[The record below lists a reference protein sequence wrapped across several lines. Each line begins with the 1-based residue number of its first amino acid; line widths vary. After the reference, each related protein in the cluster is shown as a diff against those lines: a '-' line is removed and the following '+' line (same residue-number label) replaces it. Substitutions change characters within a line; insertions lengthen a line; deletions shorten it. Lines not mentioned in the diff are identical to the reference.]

1 MVLWNTQSSG
11 RERVKEQFLYP
22 RISKEEDLTS
32 ERAQRCKD
40 FLNESRDGECNSVVR
55 SGWENE
61 AGLVSGGQRSPQ
73 TRGKGMTK
81 TDPCPVGQ

>member
-40 FLNESRDGECNSVVR
+40 FLNESRDGECNSAEAF
-55 SGWENE
+55 SGEEW
-61 AGLVSGGQRSPQ
+61 V
-73 TRGKGMTK
+73 GK
-81 TDPCPVGQ
+81 